1 MAGKFASLAQI
12 ILGLLS
18 ALLVL
23 VVLSFS
29 ALFLQSYREYE
40 YFKSKELE
48 LEKQLSHLKEK
59 ISQKEKYLDLV
70 LHEPDFLERVVRQKL
85 GYARP
90 EETIYRFEKEDEPE

>member
-1 MAGKFASLAQI
+1 MAGRFASLAQI
-12 ILGLLS
+12 ILGLLG
-18 ALLVL
+18 ALLAL

-29 ALFLQSYREYE
+29 ALFLQSYREFE

-59 ISQKEKYLDLV
+59 ISQREKYLDLV